1 MLSSVISVISL
12 TSQRAGLRDHVQK
25 SARSPIQ
32 VAHLVVGY
40 NGRNVDTFE
49 VFLKKLYV
57 SIYDWGLK
65 NLPIDLR
72 FCEFY
77 RDLR

>member
-40 NGRNVDTFE
+40 NGRNVEDITGINPQRKGAVDNRE
-49 VFLKKLYV
+49 TVVAV
-57 SIYDWGLK
+57 S
-65 NLPIDLR
+65 
-72 FCEFY
+72 
-77 RDLR
+77 